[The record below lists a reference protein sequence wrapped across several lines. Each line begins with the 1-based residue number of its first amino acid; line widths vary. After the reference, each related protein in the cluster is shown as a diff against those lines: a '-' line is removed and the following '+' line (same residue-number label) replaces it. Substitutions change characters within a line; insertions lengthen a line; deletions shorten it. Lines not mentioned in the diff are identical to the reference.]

1 MGVFEFLMLCCFGF
15 SWPFSI
21 AKSIKSRSAKGKSL
35 GFMLLV
41 ELGYVFG
48 ITHKLLYSRDWVIWA
63 YVALFFVVG
72 LDIALYFRNAA
83 NDRRMANGQAGG
95 LRHGR
100 TV

>member
-1 MGVFEFLMLCCFGF
+1 MFEFLMLLCFGV

-21 AKSIKSRSAKGKSL
+21 LKSIRSRSTKGKSIM
-35 GFMLLV
+35 FMLLV

-48 ITHKLLYSRDWVIWA
+48 IVHKLLYSMNWVIWA